1 MIEVSVREMFGNHF
15 ITFTDGSLTDVEIH
29 MEDLTK
35 LIEVLEKIKKE
46 FDL

>member
-1 MIEVSVREMFGNHF
+1 MINVTVREMFGNHF

-29 MEDLTK
+29 LEDLPK
-35 LIEVLEKIKKE
+35 LIETLEKIKEE